1 MSSAQ
6 TQTRAQPPDHHVD
19 EDVDADAAIDEEDI
33 TLRCCAPVYA
43 LTAPVEVGEIGFV
56 DPLLLLLLL
65 LLESFWP
72 LDPVNSHVL
81 VLSPNAEVTPQFFHC
96 KRKLAPRLAY

>member
-19 EDVDADAAIDEEDI
+19 VFVDADAAIDEEDI

-65 LLESFWP
+65 PAAHVHVALLRRRRSRC
-72 LDPVNSHVL
+72 L
-81 VLSPNAEVTPQFFHC
+81 
-96 KRKLAPRLAY
+96 

>member
-56 DPLLLLLLL
+56 DPF
-65 LLESFWP
+65 SSSSSSP
-72 LDPVNSHVL
+72 QQPMSMSHFSAAAGL
-81 VLSPNAEVTPQFFHC
+81 GACE
-96 KRKLAPRLAY
+96 